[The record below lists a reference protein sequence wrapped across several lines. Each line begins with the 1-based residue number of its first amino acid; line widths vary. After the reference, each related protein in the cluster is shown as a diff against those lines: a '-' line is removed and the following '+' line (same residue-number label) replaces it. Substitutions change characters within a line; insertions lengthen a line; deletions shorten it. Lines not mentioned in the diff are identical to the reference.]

1 MQTTA
6 IVCTHVS
13 GTVLASSS
21 STHSSTTAASRVA
34 APTRLEVQNMK
45 KGGGGAYL
53 WRALMTFAVT
63 VGLNCYGVFAVWL
76 NFLILLSTFYLLCYI
91 YIDVLGRRV
100 DEYIG

>member
-1 MQTTA
+1 
-6 IVCTHVS
+6 
-13 GTVLASSS
+13 
-21 STHSSTTAASRVA
+21 
-34 APTRLEVQNMK
+34 
-45 KGGGGAYL
+45 
-53 WRALMTFAVT
+53 MTFAVT